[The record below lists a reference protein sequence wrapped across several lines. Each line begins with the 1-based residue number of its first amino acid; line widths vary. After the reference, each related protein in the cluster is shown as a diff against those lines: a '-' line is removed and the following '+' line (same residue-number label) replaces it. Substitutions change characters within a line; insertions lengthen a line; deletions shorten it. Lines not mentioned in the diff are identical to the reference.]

1 MAARYCGGPMS
12 AALTMRTLPAAAE
25 PIRPDLWDMAL
36 PAVEEV
42 IAALKN
48 YLAEP
53 GHVPRARLPVFNWR
67 SGWPLSQ
74 DAASAEPDSP
84 INYTALI
91 GSAGQPI
98 DASSLARVDDF
109 CDFALSDPQI
119 SVRLLPNPP
128 GITEKI
134 ATTFGR
140 VVAFNLPEHVAAHAM
155 ELGVE
160 DAASLKAIYCLYER
174 SWLQEHL
181 TVDYVVPLV
190 LTRLDRDDPIVISP
204 DTQLVKMDEDTLTAR
219 AIAGRHA
226 VIDPVP
232 SALSG
237 AATHALIIGPRV
249 LDNPGPVHRMLGQA
263 QPNFEDVLA
272 QADLVCEA
280 LRIVGVKP
288 VGYASVLYVPRDWSS
303 GWRPEPHP
311 DLTVVTTV
319 RRYPEALDR
328 HGWLADTPAFPGR
341 WLDDLPSITDALGA
355 AAPRVRL
362 ASRRLSQSALRADT
376 TDRLLDACIGIE
388 AVIGGGEKTEITHR
402 LAQRVGVALAT
413 SRTAAGKKL
422 SLGSTD
428 LERVYSMMKSIY
440 SDRSKIAHGATHMPK
455 TLNLRGESVPTY
467 VLAEDVLRNLIIEAL
482 DRPDDV
488 TGPRLDELLLFAATK
503 SFAQDAMRV
512 KAPDGSVARAIITAS
527 PEADYAPEEPHP
539 DRPPR

>member
-1 MAARYCGGPMS
+1 
-12 AALTMRTLPAAAE
+12 MRSLPTTAD

-36 PAVEEV
+36 PAIEEV
-42 IAALKN
+42 IAALTD
-48 YLAEP
+48 YLSDP
-53 GHVPRARLPVFNWR
+53 GYVPRARLPVFTWMR

-74 DAASAEPDSP
+74 DAVTAEPDSP

-98 DASSLARVDDF
+98 DASSLAGVDAF

-134 ATTFGR
+134 ASTFGR
-140 VVAFNLPEHVAAHAM
+140 QIAFNLPEHVAAHAM
-155 ELGVE
+155 ELGLE
-160 DAASLKAIYCLYER
+160 DTESLKAIYCLYER
-174 SWLQEHL
+174 SWLQERL

-190 LTRLDRDDPIVISP
+190 LTRLDRDGPIVISP
-204 DTQLVKMDEDTLTAR
+204 DTQLVRMNADTLTAR

-237 AATHALIIGPRV
+237 AATHALIIGPRI

-263 QPNFEDVLA
+263 QPNIEDVLA

-280 LRIVGVKP
+280 LRIVGVRP

-328 HGWLADTPAFPGR
+328 HGWLADIPAFPGR
-341 WLDDLPSITDALGA
+341 WLEDLPSITDALGA

-362 ASRRLSQSALRADT
+362 ASRRLSQSALRADS

-428 LERVYSMMKSIY
+428 LDRVYTMMKSIY
-440 SDRSKIAHGATHMPK
+440 SDRSKIAHGATHVPK
-455 TLNLRGESVPTY
+455 TLNLRGESVATH

-503 SFAQDAMRV
+503 SFAQDAIHV
-512 KAPDGSVARAIITAS
+512 KAPAGSVARAIITAS
-527 PEADYAPEEPHP
+527 PESDYAPEEPHP
-539 DRPPR
+539 DRPPQ